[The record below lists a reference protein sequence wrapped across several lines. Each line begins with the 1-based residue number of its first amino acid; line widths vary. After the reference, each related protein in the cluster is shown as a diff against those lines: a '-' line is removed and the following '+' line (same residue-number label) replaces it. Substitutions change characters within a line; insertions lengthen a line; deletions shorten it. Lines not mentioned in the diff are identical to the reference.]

1 MAGSRPRALVYGD
14 VDLNLL
20 DGSAIWLQ
28 SVTQA
33 LVAAGCAVTL
43 VLKAPVRTDRLVAPL
58 RDVEAVTIRSPHAE
72 HLLSGLTDASL
83 TVPQAISV
91 LAGVDAAGRH
101 DLVVLRGRALVSA
114 AARDGAF
121 DGRLWSYLTD
131 VPQAIPAVTPKA
143 AEDLTIIANASR
155 FLLCQTEELRCF
167 LEGSVAA
174 ACGKS
179 VLFPPVLPALD
190 IHRDPERPVAPPGT
204 PLSLVYTGK
213 FAPRWKDR
221 KSVV

>member
-1 MAGSRPRALVYGD
+1 MAGSRPSALVYGD

-58 RDVEAVTIRSPHAE
+58 RDVEPVTIHSPHAE
-72 HLLSGLTDASL
+72 HLLPGLTDASL
-83 TVPQAISV
+83 TVPQAITV
-91 LAGVDAAGRH
+91 LAAVDAAHRH

-143 AEDLTIIANASR
+143 AEDLTIIAKASR
-155 FLLCQTEELRCF
+155 YLLCQTEELRCF

-190 IHRDPERPVAPPGT
+190 IHRDPERPWLRLARRCRSCTPGSSPPAGT
-204 PLSLVYTGK
+204 PW
-213 FAPRWKDR
+213 R
-221 KSVV
+221 